1 MFWNLVAESIC
12 NRVTSE
18 KPLGVGG
25 VRDFL
30 AQETMTPNPC

>member
-25 VRDFL
+25 VVSEIFWFKR
-30 AQETMTPNPC
+30 Q